1 MEIDILEKILCV
13 PDEIKMIIFEF
24 LFEIIF
30 QNRSMKTPIVWLNK
44 RFLNE
49 NDYVLKLY
57 YYNKLTQNGY
67 IRLTENE
74 LHLIKKLKFP
84 NIVLSEID
92 KTDIRKQIQLVW
104 SQLKYFKR
112 VITFILNLKCLVN

>member
-1 MEIDILEKILCV
+1 MEIEILEKILCV
-13 PDEIKMIIFEF
+13 PVEIKMIIFEF
-24 LFEIIF
+24 LFEIII

-44 RFLNE
+44 SFLNE

-74 LHLIKKLKFP
+74 LYLIKKLKFP

-104 SQLKYFKR
+104 SQLKYFKK
-112 VITFILNLKCLVN
+112 VITFILKLKCLV

>member
-1 MEIDILEKILCV
+1 MPV
-13 PDEIKMIIFEF
+13 EIKMIIFEF
-24 LFEIIF
+24 LFEIII

-44 RFLNE
+44 SFLNE

-74 LHLIKKLKFP
+74 LYLIKKLKFP

-112 VITFILNLKCLVN
+112 VILLQNDC